1 MYDFDAAG
9 LVLDVVLPGMEDAR
23 FYKPWEEFASNFT
36 VDNINTGGKTWRHT
50 IKTSSVST
58 ARNYTK
64 ADVDPVAGTFD
75 AAEAYWNFIYQEA
88 AAEVHNIEI
97 NQAANGGIKAVT
109 DLMANATEDAFKDL
123 WALIWDDCYAQIKLD
138 LTASGTYSDA
148 ALNRTTYPVLAPYN
162 ETTDTT
168 ITVPFVRNCQYN
180 TQLNKNATGGN
191 QAYRLIMEPAVLH
204 AFRPQAALLN
214 TWNAANNNNQ
224 ATSYGYAPVGD
235 FEGSLVTNPQG
246 MTTGDVF
253 FVRKAD
259 VQIKQHMGLRT
270 TVVPSGRDS
279 VKIILR
285 TGVNARVINVGK
297 NGMMTNKD

>member
-23 FYKPWEEFASNFT
+23 FYAPWDEFAANFT

-58 ARNYTK
+58 ARNFTK
-64 ADVDPVAGTFD
+64 SDVDPVAGTFD
-75 AAEAYWNFIYQEA
+75 TAEAYWNFIYQEA
-88 AAEVHNIEI
+88 AAEVHEIDI
-97 NQAANGGIKAVT
+97 NQAANGGIKAVEDLMKSAIDDAFT
-109 DLMANATEDAFKDL
+109 DLWDL
-123 WALIWDDCYAQIKLD
+123 IFDDVYAQIKLD

-162 ETTDTT
+162 ETTDAT

-180 TQLNKNATGGN
+180 TQLNKTATGGN
-191 QAYRLIMEPAVLH
+191 QAYNLIMEPAVLH

-214 TWNAANNNNQ
+214 TWNETNNNQ
-224 ATSYGYAPVGD
+224 GYSAGYAPVAD
-235 FEGSLVTNPQG
+235 FEGSKVTSPQG

-253 FVRKAD
+253 FVRKPD
-259 VQIKQHMGLRT
+259 VQVKKHMDLGVK
-270 TVVPSGRDS
+270 VVPSGRAS
-279 VKIILR
+279 IKVILR
-285 TGVNARVINVGK
+285 VGVNGRVINVGK
-297 NGMMTNKD
+297 QGMMTNKD

>member
-23 FYKPWEEFASNFT
+23 FYAPWEEFAANFT

-58 ARNYTK
+58 ARNFTK
-64 ADVDPVAGTFD
+64 SDVDPVAGTFD

-88 AAEVHNIEI
+88 AAEVHEIDI
-97 NQAANGGIKAVT
+97 NQAANGGIKAVEDLMRSAIDDAFT
-109 DLMANATEDAFKDL
+109 DLWDL
-123 WALIWDDCYAQIKLD
+123 IFDDVYAQIKLD

-162 ETTDTT
+162 ETTDAT

-180 TQLNKNATGGN
+180 TQLNKTATGGN
-191 QAYRLIMEPAVLH
+191 QAYTLIMEPAVLH

-214 TWNAANNNNQ
+214 TWNETNNNQ
-224 ATSYGYAPVGD
+224 GYSAGYAPVAD
-235 FEGSLVTNPQG
+235 FEGSKVTSPQG

-253 FVRKAD
+253 FVRKPD
-259 VQIKQHMGLRT
+259 VQIKKHMDLGVK
-270 TVVPSGRDS
+270 VVPSGRAS
-279 VKIILR
+279 VKVILR
-285 TGVNARVINVGK
+285 VGVNGRVINVGK
-297 NGMMTNKD
+297 QGMMTNKD